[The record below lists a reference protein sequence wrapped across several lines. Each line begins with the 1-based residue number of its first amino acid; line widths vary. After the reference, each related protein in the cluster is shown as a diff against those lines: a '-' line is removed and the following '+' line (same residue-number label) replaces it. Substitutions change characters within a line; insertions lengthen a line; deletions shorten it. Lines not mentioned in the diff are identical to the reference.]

1 MWFLDSNVYFKFLIQ
16 EKGWIKL
23 CEHPL
28 PGIAPVVREFHSN
41 QQYWMDSIVYVRGK
55 WVDFS
60 ATSINR
66 VFNLVEDDSEAYR
79 ALFQH
84 MMMHILTNGRGV
96 WKRHPSTS
104 EVTTFLMSALKPV
117 LKAWYNFIFA
127 TLKPSHLST
136 VTRDKTILLFALVR
150 GIKFDVG
157 HVIKRGIIESTQ
169 GRCTRA
175 LIHPSLIPQLCRL
188 AEVPMLESK
197 EKSPHK
203 LPVPLPKTKNGS
215 FDDMED
221 AKAGQRKVVGEQ
233 AKEESRDDE
242 KTDESPRGHMHPQ
255 LQ

>member
-1 MWFLDSNVYFKFLIQ
+1 MWFPGFQCLLQFLIQ

-28 PGIAPVVREFHSN
+28 LGIAPVVIDFHSN
-41 QQYWMDSIVYVRGK
+41 LRYQMDSIVYVRGK
-55 WVDFS
+55 WVDFR

-84 MMMHILTNGRGV
+84 MMIHILTNGRGV
-96 WKRHPSTS
+96 WKIHPSTFK
-104 EVTTFLMSALKPV
+104 VITFLMSALKPV
-117 LKAWYNFIFA
+117 LKAWCNFICA

-136 VTRDKTILLFALVR
+136 VTRDKTILLFTIVQ

-175 LIHPSLIPQLCRL
+175 LIHPSLI
-188 AEVPMLESK
+188 A
-197 EKSPHK
+197 
-203 LPVPLPKTKNGS
+203 
-215 FDDMED
+215 
-221 AKAGQRKVVGEQ
+221 
-233 AKEESRDDE
+233 
-242 KTDESPRGHMHPQ
+242 
-255 LQ
+255 